1 MTSTDLATLPPPA
14 VVEPLDFEALV
25 RDIKADVLARY
36 PEAAE
41 VLALESEPLVKLL
54 EAFAYREMLY
64 RARVNDAARAHL
76 LAFATGGDL
85 DHLAALFNVQ
95 RLAGEDDERLR
106 LRLQLRIAAL
116 AGQGTREH
124 YEFVALSTSLNV
136 RGAHAMQPAPG
147 SVHVV
152 LWLHDAGQ
160 DTVQQVRAALDHE
173 GARMLGVAMSV
184 GLAKPRPI
192 NVRARIWRTAGASPT
207 LLADLAA
214 LLAAN
219 MGTQA
224 TLGRRVARSWITSI
238 LHAPGV
244 AAVDY
249 VGDDAP
255 PASTVLAAD
264 EYPVP
269 GAVDLTDAGVL

>member
-1 MTSTDLATLPPPA
+1 MTTTDLATLPPPV

-41 VLALESEPLVKLL
+41 VLALESEPMVKLL
-54 EAFAYREMLY
+54 EAFAFREMLY

-85 DHLAALFNVQ
+85 DHLGALPGVV

-106 LRLQLRIAAL
+106 LRIQLRIAAL

-124 YEFVALSTSLNV
+124 YEFVALTASLNV

-152 LWLHDAGQ
+152 LWLYDAGQ
-160 DTVQQVRAALDHE
+160 DTVQQVRSALDDE
-173 GARMLGVAMSV
+173 AARMLGVVVSV

-192 NVRARIWRTAGASPT
+192 NVRARIWRTAGASPA
-207 LLADLAA
+207 LLTDLAA

-219 MGTQA
+219 LGTQA
-224 TLGRRVARSWITSI
+224 ALGRRVARSWITSI

-244 AAVDY
+244 AE
-249 VGDDAP
+249 VGYMADDAP
-255 PASTVLAAD
+255 AATTVLAAD

-269 GAVDLTDAGVL
+269 GVVELIDAGVQ

>member
-1 MTSTDLATLPPPA
+1 MTTTDLATLPPPA
-14 VVEPLDFEALV
+14 VVEPLNFETLV
-25 RDIKADVLARY
+25 LDIKADVLARY

-41 VLALESEPLVKLL
+41 VLALESEPMVKLL

-85 DHLAALFNVQ
+85 DHLGALPGVV

-106 LRLQLRIAAL
+106 LRIRLRIAAL

-124 YEFVALSTSLNV
+124 YEFVALTASLNV
-136 RGAHAMQPAPG
+136 RGAHAMQPQPG
-147 SVHVV
+147 AVHVV
-152 LWLHDAGQ
+152 LWLHD
-160 DTVQQVRAALDHE
+160 TVQATEQQVLAALDDE
-173 GARMLGVAMSV
+173 AARMLGVVVSV
-184 GLAKPRPI
+184 GLAKPHPI
-192 NVRARIWRTAGASPT
+192 NVRARIWRTSGASPT

-219 MGTQA
+219 LGTQA
-224 TLGRRVARSWITSI
+224 ALGRRVARSWITSI

-244 AAVDY
+244 AEVGY
-249 VGDDAP
+249 LGDDAP
-255 PASTVLAAD
+255 PATTVLAAD

-269 GAVDLTDAGVL
+269 GAVDLTDAGVQ